1 MKNIKSIVGIS
12 VLATFFLVSCSKKDE
27 EKSSPETTHVEH
39 QENMNMQMSPNT
51 ENLAY
56 NVGDKVPN
64 KQVCMVNNAYMGK
77 DQFEVPYDGKT
88 YYGCCKMCVERIP
101 NDETAR
107 KAKDP
112 FTGKEIDK
120 ANAYIVLK
128 DQQGNVD
135 YFENEENYKKFSQL

>member
-1 MKNIKSIVGIS
+1 MKNLKIVLVVSILS
-12 VLATFFLVSCSKKDE
+12 VFSLTSCQNKTE
-27 EKSSPETTHVEH
+27 EPTVITHE
-39 QENMNMQMSPNT
+39 EQMSEMMQPSET
-51 ENLAY
+51 MAY

-88 YYGCCKMCVERIP
+88 YYGCCNMCVERIP
-101 NDETAR
+101 NDENAR

-112 FTGKEIDK
+112 YTGKEIDK

>member
-1 MKNIKSIVGIS
+1 MKNLKIVLGVSILSIFA
-12 VLATFFLVSCSKKDE
+12 LTSCQNKTE
-27 EKSSPETTHVEH
+27 EPTVTAHEE
-39 QENMNMQMSPNT
+39 QMSDMMQPSQT
-51 ENLAY
+51 MAY

-88 YYGCCKMCVERIP
+88 YYGCCNMCVERIP

-135 YFENEENYKKFSQL
+135 YFENEENYKKFNQL

>member
-1 MKNIKSIVGIS
+1 MKNLKIVLVVSILS
-12 VLATFFLVSCSKKDE
+12 VFSLTSCQNKTE
-27 EKSSPETTHVEH
+27 EPTVITHE
-39 QENMNMQMSPNT
+39 EQMSEMMQPSET
-51 ENLAY
+51 MAY

-88 YYGCCKMCVERIP
+88 YYGCCNMCVERIP

>member
-1 MKNIKSIVGIS
+1 MKMKNLKIVLGVSIFS
-12 VLATFFLVSCSKKDE
+12 VFALTSCQNKTE
-27 EKSSPETTHVEH
+27 EPTVTTNE
-39 QENMNMQMSPNT
+39 EQMSDMMQPSQT
-51 ENLAY
+51 LAY

-88 YYGCCKMCVERIP
+88 YYGCCNMCVERIP

>member
-1 MKNIKSIVGIS
+1 MKLKNLKIVLGVSILSIFA
-12 VLATFFLVSCSKKDE
+12 LTSCQNKTE
-27 EKSSPETTHVEH
+27 EPTVTAHEE
-39 QENMNMQMSPNT
+39 QMSDMMQPSQT
-51 ENLAY
+51 MAY

-88 YYGCCKMCVERIP
+88 YYGCCNMCVERIP

>member
-1 MKNIKSIVGIS
+1 MKNLKIVLGVSILSIFA
-12 VLATFFLVSCSKKDE
+12 LTSCKNKTE
-27 EKSSPETTHVEH
+27 EPTVTAHEE
-39 QENMNMQMSPNT
+39 QMSDMMLPLQT
-51 ENLAY
+51 MAY

-88 YYGCCKMCVERIP
+88 YYGCCNMCVERIP

>member
-1 MKNIKSIVGIS
+1 MKNLKIVLGVSILSIFA
-12 VLATFFLVSCSKKDE
+12 LTSCQNKTE
-27 EKSSPETTHVEH
+27 EPTVTAHEE
-39 QENMNMQMSPNT
+39 QMSDMMQPSQT
-51 ENLAY
+51 MAY

-88 YYGCCKMCVERIP
+88 YYGCCNMCVERIP

-112 FTGKEIDK
+112 FTGKEVDK

>member
-1 MKNIKSIVGIS
+1 MKNLKIVLVVSILS
-12 VLATFFLVSCSKKDE
+12 VFALTSCQNKTE
-27 EKSSPETTHVEH
+27 EPTVTVHEE
-39 QENMNMQMSPNT
+39 QMSEMMQPSET
-51 ENLAY
+51 MAY

-88 YYGCCKMCVERIP
+88 YYGCCNMCVERIP

-135 YFENEENYKKFSQL
+135 YFENEENYKKVSQL

>member
-1 MKNIKSIVGIS
+1 MKNFKIVLVVSILS
-12 VLATFFLVSCSKKDE
+12 FFALTSCQNKTE
-27 EKSSPETTHVEH
+27 EPTVTAHEE
-39 QENMNMQMSPNT
+39 QMSDMMQPSQT
-51 ENLAY
+51 MAY

-88 YYGCCKMCVERIP
+88 YYGCCNMCVERIP

-107 KAKDP
+107 IAKDP

-120 ANAYIVLK
+120 ADAYIVLK

-135 YFENEENYKKFSQL
+135 YFENEENYKKYSQL

>member
-1 MKNIKSIVGIS
+1 MKNLKIVLGVSILS
-12 VLATFFLVSCSKKDE
+12 VFVLTSCQNKTE
-27 EKSSPETTHVEH
+27 EPAVIALEE
-39 QENMNMQMSPNT
+39 QMSDMMQPSQT
-51 ENLAY
+51 MAY

-88 YYGCCKMCVERIP
+88 YYGCCNMCVERIP

>member
-1 MKNIKSIVGIS
+1 MKNLKIVLGVSILCVFA
-12 VLATFFLVSCSKKDE
+12 LTSCQNKTE
-27 EKSSPETTHVEH
+27 EPTVTAHEEH
-39 QENMNMQMSPNT
+39 MSDMMQPSQTM
-51 ENLAY
+51 AY

-88 YYGCCKMCVERIP
+88 YYGCCNMCVERIP

-107 KAKDP
+107 IAKDP

-120 ANAYIVLK
+120 ADAYIVLK

>member
-1 MKNIKSIVGIS
+1 MKMKNLKIVLGVSILS
-12 VLATFFLVSCSKKDE
+12 VFALTSCQNKTE
-27 EKSSPETTHVEH
+27 EPAVTA
-39 QENMNMQMSPNT
+39 QEEQMSDMMQPSQT
-51 ENLAY
+51 MAY

-88 YYGCCKMCVERIP
+88 YYGCCNMCVERIP

>member
-1 MKNIKSIVGIS
+1 MKNFKIVLGVLILS
-12 VLATFFLVSCSKKDE
+12 VFALTSCQNKTE
-27 EKSSPETTHVEH
+27 EPTVTA
-39 QENMNMQMSPNT
+39 QEEQMSDMMQPSQT
-51 ENLAY
+51 MAY

-88 YYGCCKMCVERIP
+88 YYGCCNMCVERIP

-107 KAKDP
+107 IAKDP

-120 ANAYIVLK
+120 ADAYIVLK

>member
-1 MKNIKSIVGIS
+1 MKMKNLKIVLGVSILSIFA
-12 VLATFFLVSCSKKDE
+12 LTSCQNKTE
-27 EKSSPETTHVEH
+27 EPTVTAHEE
-39 QENMNMQMSPNT
+39 QMSDMMQPSQT
-51 ENLAY
+51 MAY

-88 YYGCCKMCVERIP
+88 YYGCCNMCVERIP

-112 FTGKEIDK
+112 FTGKEI
-120 ANAYIVLK
+120 LK

>member
-1 MKNIKSIVGIS
+1 MKMKNLKIVLGVSILSIF
-12 VLATFFLVSCSKKDE
+12 VLTSCQNKTE
-27 EKSSPETTHVEH
+27 EPAVTAHEE
-39 QENMNMQMSPNT
+39 QMSDMMQPSQT
-51 ENLAY
+51 MAY

-88 YYGCCKMCVERIP
+88 YYGCCNMCVERIP

-135 YFENEENYKKFSQL
+135 YFENEENYKKFF

>member
-1 MKNIKSIVGIS
+1 MKNLKIVLGVSILSVFALIS
-12 VLATFFLVSCSKKDE
+12 CQNKTE
-27 EKSSPETTHVEH
+27 EPTVTA
-39 QENMNMQMSPNT
+39 QEEQMSDMMQSSQT
-51 ENLAY
+51 MVY

-64 KQVCMVNNAYMGK
+64 KQICMVNNAYMGK

-88 YYGCCKMCVERIP
+88 YYGCCNMCVEKIP

>member
-1 MKNIKSIVGIS
+1 MKNLKIVLGVSILSIFA
-12 VLATFFLVSCSKKDE
+12 LTSCQNKTE
-27 EKSSPETTHVEH
+27 EPTVTVHEE
-39 QENMNMQMSPNT
+39 QMSDMMQPSQT
-51 ENLAY
+51 TAY

>member
-1 MKNIKSIVGIS
+1 MKKLTIVLGVSILS
-12 VLATFFLVSCSKKDE
+12 VFALTSCQNKTE
-27 EKSSPETTHVEH
+27 EPTVTAHEE
-39 QENMNMQMSPNT
+39 QMSDMMQPSQT
-51 ENLAY
+51 MAY

-88 YYGCCKMCVERIP
+88 YYGCCNMCVERIP

-135 YFENEENYKKFSQL
+135 YFENEENYKKFNQL

>member
-1 MKNIKSIVGIS
+1 MKKLTIVLGVSILS
-12 VLATFFLVSCSKKDE
+12 VFALTSCQNKTE
-27 EKSSPETTHVEH
+27 EPTVTAHEE
-39 QENMNMQMSPNT
+39 QMSDMMQPSQT
-51 ENLAY
+51 MAY

-88 YYGCCKMCVERIP
+88 YYGCCNMCVERIP

>member
-1 MKNIKSIVGIS
+1 MKMKNLKIVLGVSILS
-12 VLATFFLVSCSKKDE
+12 VFALTSCQNKTE
-27 EKSSPETTHVEH
+27 EPTVTA
-39 QENMNMQMSPNT
+39 QEEQMSDMMQPSQT
-51 ENLAY
+51 MAY

-77 DQFEVPYDGKT
+77 DQFEVPYDGKM
-88 YYGCCKMCVERIP
+88 YYGCCNMCVERIP

-135 YFENEENYKKFSQL
+135 YFENEENYKKYSQL

>member
-1 MKNIKSIVGIS
+1 MKNFKIVLGVSILS
-12 VLATFFLVSCSKKDE
+12 VFALTSCQNKTE
-27 EKSSPETTHVEH
+27 EPTVTAHEE
-39 QENMNMQMSPNT
+39 QMSDMMQPSQT
-51 ENLAY
+51 MAY

-88 YYGCCKMCVERIP
+88 YYGCCNMCVERIP

-112 FTGKEIDK
+112 YTGKEIDK

>member
-1 MKNIKSIVGIS
+1 MKNFKIVLGVLILS
-12 VLATFFLVSCSKKDE
+12 VFALTSCQNKTE
-27 EKSSPETTHVEH
+27 EPTVTA
-39 QENMNMQMSPNT
+39 QEEQMSDMMQPSQT
-51 ENLAY
+51 MAY

-88 YYGCCKMCVERIP
+88 YYGCCNMCVERIP
-101 NDETAR
+101 NDETSR

-135 YFENEENYKKFSQL
+135 YFENEENYKKYSQL

>member
-1 MKNIKSIVGIS
+1 MKKLTIVLGVSILS
-12 VLATFFLVSCSKKDE
+12 VFALTSCQNKTE
-27 EKSSPETTHVEH
+27 EPTVTAHEE
-39 QENMNMQMSPNT
+39 QMSDMMQPSQT
-51 ENLAY
+51 MTY

-64 KQVCMVNNAYMGK
+64 NQVCMVNNAYMGK

-88 YYGCCKMCVERIP
+88 YYGCCNMCVERIP
-101 NDETAR
+101 NDETVR

-135 YFENEENYKKFSQL
+135 YFENEENYKKFNQL

>member
-1 MKNIKSIVGIS
+1 MKNLKIVLVVSILS
-12 VLATFFLVSCSKKDE
+12 VFALTSCQNKIE
-27 EKSSPETTHVEH
+27 EPTVTVHEE
-39 QENMNMQMSPNT
+39 QMSDMMQPLQT
-51 ENLAY
+51 TAY

-88 YYGCCKMCVERIP
+88 YYGCCNMCVERIP

>member
-1 MKNIKSIVGIS
+1 MKNLKIVLGVSILS
-12 VLATFFLVSCSKKDE
+12 VFALTSCQNKTE
-27 EKSSPETTHVEH
+27 EPTVAA
-39 QENMNMQMSPNT
+39 QEEQMSDMMQPSQT
-51 ENLAY
+51 MAY

-88 YYGCCKMCVERIP
+88 YYGCCNMCVERIP

>member
-1 MKNIKSIVGIS
+1 MKNLKIVLGVSILSIF
-12 VLATFFLVSCSKKDE
+12 VLTSCQNKTE
-27 EKSSPETTHVEH
+27 EPAVTAHEE
-39 QENMNMQMSPNT
+39 QMSDMMQPSQT
-51 ENLAY
+51 MAY

-88 YYGCCKMCVERIP
+88 YYGCCNMCVERIP
-101 NDETAR
+101 NDETAH

>member
-1 MKNIKSIVGIS
+1 MKNFKIVLGVLILS
-12 VLATFFLVSCSKKDE
+12 VFALTSCQNKTE
-27 EKSSPETTHVEH
+27 EPTVTA
-39 QENMNMQMSPNT
+39 QEEQMSDMMQPSQT
-51 ENLAY
+51 MAY

-88 YYGCCKMCVERIP
+88 YYGCCNMCVERIP

-120 ANAYIVLK
+120 ADAYIVLK

>member
-1 MKNIKSIVGIS
+1 MKNLKIVLGVSIFS
-12 VLATFFLVSCSKKDE
+12 VFALTSCQNKTE
-27 EKSSPETTHVEH
+27 EPTVTTNE
-39 QENMNMQMSPNT
+39 EQMSDMMQPSQT
-51 ENLAY
+51 LAY

-77 DQFEVPYDGKT
+77 NQFEVPYDGKT
-88 YYGCCKMCVERIP
+88 YYGCCNMCVERIP
-101 NDETAR
+101 NDETSR

-135 YFENEENYKKFSQL
+135 YFENEENYKKYSQL

>member
-1 MKNIKSIVGIS
+1 MKMKNLKIVLGVSILSVFALIS
-12 VLATFFLVSCSKKDE
+12 CQNKRE
-27 EKSSPETTHVEH
+27 EPTVTVHEE
-39 QENMNMQMSPNT
+39 QMLDMMQPSQTM
-51 ENLAY
+51 AY

-88 YYGCCKMCVERIP
+88 YYGCCNMCVERIP

>member
-1 MKNIKSIVGIS
+1 MKNLKIVLGVSILSIF
-12 VLATFFLVSCSKKDE
+12 VLTSCQNKTE
-27 EKSSPETTHVEH
+27 EPAVTAHEE
-39 QENMNMQMSPNT
+39 QMSDMMQPSQT
-51 ENLAY
+51 MAY

-88 YYGCCKMCVERIP
+88 YYGCCNMCVERIP

>member
-1 MKNIKSIVGIS
+1 MKNLKIVLGVSIFS
-12 VLATFFLVSCSKKDE
+12 VFALTSCQNKTE
-27 EKSSPETTHVEH
+27 EPTVTTNE
-39 QENMNMQMSPNT
+39 EQMSDMMQPSQT
-51 ENLAY
+51 LAY

-88 YYGCCKMCVERIP
+88 YYGCCNMCVERIP
-101 NDETAR
+101 NDETSR

-135 YFENEENYKKFSQL
+135 YFENEENYKKYSQL

>member
-1 MKNIKSIVGIS
+1 MKNLKIVLGVSILSIFA
-12 VLATFFLVSCSKKDE
+12 LTSCQNKTE
-27 EKSSPETTHVEH
+27 EPTVTAHEE
-39 QENMNMQMSPNT
+39 QMSDMMQPSQT
-51 ENLAY
+51 MAY

-88 YYGCCKMCVERIP
+88 YYGCCNMCVERIP
-101 NDETAR
+101 NDE
-107 KAKDP
+107 
-112 FTGKEIDK
+112 